1 MKFLNSTS
9 LYYDDVNLIAQPN
22 ALIKSRKDII
32 EERWRILVSPMASVI
47 GEKFALEA
55 FNLGLSICLH
65 RFCKPKEELDIFKQ
79 FPSQYSESNKKR
91 IWCSIGLNDLERF
104 NLLYEN
110 GARNFLI
117 DCASGY
123 LETVVRF
130 TEILSEYQGISLI
143 VGNVHD
149 KVGFNLYKRIN
160 LSNNSSFGIRIG
172 IGNGSACETATKA
185 TGYGRGQITEISEC
199 SAFRENEFH
208 LVIAD
213 GGVRSGSCAVKA
225 LCAGADMI
233 MLGGYFSLA
242 EEAQNVINGEYKFW
256 GSASHYNQE
265 KFGGIRAHC
274 EGKVLEL
281 DKSQIKPLKDLV
293 NDLVT
298 GISSGCSYTGKS
310 KWKDMIGQGVFEI
323 KK

>member
-1 MKFLNSTS
+1 
-9 LYYDDVNLIAQPN
+9 
-22 ALIKSRKDII
+22 
-32 EERWRILVSPMASVI
+32 MASVI
-47 GEKFALEA
+47 GEKFANEA

-65 RFCKPKEELDIFKQ
+65 RFCDPKEELNIFKQ
-79 FPSQYSESNKKR
+79 FPPYYFEAFKKR
-91 IWCSIGLNDLERF
+91 VWCSIGLNDFERF
-104 NLLYEN
+104 ELLYKN

-123 LETVVRF
+123 LESVVRF
-130 TEILSEYQGISLI
+130 TEILNGYDGVSLI

-149 KVGFNLYKRIN
+149 KVGFNLYKN
-160 LSNNSSFGIRIG
+160 TNVSKNCLFGIRIG

-199 SAFRENEFH
+199 RAFRENSSH
-208 LVIAD
+208 ICIGD
-213 GGVRSGSCAVKA
+213 GGIKNGSCAVKA
-225 LCAGADMI
+225 FAAGADAI
-233 MLGGYFSLA
+233 MLGGYFALA

-265 KFGGIRAHC
+265 KFGGIRSHC

-281 DKSQIKPLKDLV
+281 DKSKIRPLKDLV

-298 GISSGCSYTGKS
+298 GISSGCSYMGKQ
-310 KWKDMIGQGVFEI
+310 KWEDMIGDGVFEV